1 MSLLDDSFIL
11 NERADFAVNAWATE
25 YANDFISNIRF
36 IGAVDSLPRL
46 VEGMMGEIYLLKCGS
61 TVETYVAVS
70 DNLGQLSWQQLNST
84 EV

>member
-1 MSLLDDSFIL
+1 MSLLDEGFIL
-11 NERADFAVNAWATE
+11 NERADFAVNAWAAD

-36 IGAVDSLPRL
+36 MGVVDSLPRL
-46 VEGMMGEIYLLKCGS
+46 TEDMIGEIYLLKCGS
-61 TVETYVAVS
+61 IMETYVVIS